1 LNTNHIRFWEIAS
14 DEEIDREHLSTC
26 EECQRQAEIH
36 RLLGI
41 QLSRLPRI
49 EAPPFFA
56 ARMQNLIGESR
67 SSLVYY
73 FERMAAQLVPL
84 LTILV
89 LVTSVLIYTVHDQR
103 TSQVPANLQ
112 AVQVLEESAFPEVSV
127 ESMITS
133 PPDADE
139 GSRP

>member
-1 LNTNHIRFWEIAS
+1 MNTNHIRFWEIAS

-133 PPDADE
+133 SPDADE